1 MEEGKNNGGTIM
13 ITNDDGI
20 DAPGLRALVKALL
33 DNNLYNL
40 QICAPALYVT

>member
-1 MEEGKNNGGTIM
+1 MEEGKNNRGTIM

-33 DNNLYNL
+33 DTNLYNL
-40 QICAPALYVT
+40 QICAPDSYVT